1 MNNSEFLA
9 KVIQE
14 NLQNCIDGNKFLK
27 IKILPIMKHPFKEQY
42 NIPVIIDDDKV
53 VVSIFN
59 SKLEQNEQDLIAIS
73 HIHESESYDD
83 KLF

>member
-9 KVIQE
+9 QIIQE
-14 NLQNCIDGNKFLK
+14 KLQNGINKNKFLK

-42 NIPVIIDDDKV
+42 NIPIIMDDDKI
-53 VVSIFN
+53 VVSIYN
-59 SKLEQNEQDLIAIS
+59 SKLEQNEQDLINLS

-83 KLF
+83 KIF

>member
-1 MNNSEFLA
+1 MNNLEFLA